1 MSESPTARST
11 PSGGRATATRGT
23 ATRCRTDEV
32 GGPEHPGAETRGRAP
47 ALALSGVRR
56 IFAGKRAPFIAVDD
70 VDLTVG
76 QGEFVSIVGPSGC
89 GKSTLLGLIA
99 GLARPDAGS
108 VSVLGTEVT
117 EIRRDVGFLFQRD
130 ALLPWRTAL
139 QNVALGLRYRGAS
152 RRDAATQARDWLAQ
166 VGLTG
171 FADNYPHQLSGG
183 MRKRVAVAA
192 TLAYEPPIV
201 LMDEPFSALDVQTRM
216 MMENDLLE
224 LVRKN
229 RQTVLFVTHDLEE
242 AIGMSDRVVVMGA
255 SPGRVIAEHAVDIP
269 RPRDLMDVRTDEV
282 FVATYDLLWQEL
294 RVEVL
299 KARETASAPD
309 A

>member
-1 MSESPTARST
+1 MPEPAMTPRR
-11 PSGGRATATRGT
+11 PSGSRGT
-23 ATRCRTDEV
+23 ATRFRSDEA
-32 GGPEHPGAETRGRAP
+32 GKTRPSAAPDAAP
-47 ALALSGVRR
+47 AIALAGVRR
-56 IFAGKRAPFIAVDD
+56 IFSGKRAPFIAVDD

-99 GLARPDAGS
+99 GLAKPDAGT
-108 VSVLGTEVT
+108 VSVRGTEVT

-139 QNVALGLRYRGAS
+139 QNVALGLRYRGVPRS
-152 RRDAATQARDWLAQ
+152 EAAQRSRDWLVQ
-166 VGLTG
+166 VGLAG
-171 FADNYPHQLSGG
+171 FADSYPHQLSGG

-192 TLAYEPPIV
+192 TLAYEPPVV

-224 LVRKN
+224 LVRRN
-229 RQTVLFVTHDLEE
+229 GQTVLFVTHDLEE

-255 SPGRVIAEHAVDIP
+255 SPGRVIAEHPVEIP
-269 RPRDLMDVRTDEV
+269 RPRDLMDVRTDEA
-282 FVATYDLLWQEL
+282 FVATYDLLWQQL

-299 KARETASAPD
+299 KARETAGTPHA
-309 A
+309 